1 MGEAAETMAKSSDL
15 LKQVSTKNT
24 LSTAMLTFQKA
35 INGMIQDPNSNF
47 TSKQKADLALLAEFR
62 QKVELMAEPSE
73 AGSSSDAMAEYI
85 QKRKQFFGPGAES
98 SEAGPSSE
106 SNEDNDSDTSDEPAD
121 PWAPFLRIRKLSL
134 DPTIKNHVEQHG
146 TDAGKFIKCLQ
157 DGEPSAADTTS
168 SPQEYLVKCVLD
180 ARTLE
185 TKMKRNRLCRLY
197 MYLMFYDLVTE
208 FMPYVAPGEK
218 PKAITLQQLKN
229 IIGDT
234 PLVDIMETELLE
246 NINRYSEYGATL
258 QVFCTKLGQGSLFY
272 LVDQLAEEL

>member
-1 MGEAAETMAKSSDL
+1 
-15 LKQVSTKNT
+15 
-24 LSTAMLTFQKA
+24 
-35 INGMIQDPNSNF
+35 MIQDSNNNF
-47 TSKQKADLALLAEFR
+47 TSKQKAGLALLAEYR
-62 QKVELMAEPSE
+62 QKVELIAEPSE
-73 AGSSSDAMAEYI
+73 AGSSSDALALLAEYI

-106 SNEDNDSDTSDEPAD
+106 SNEDNDSDTSDKPAD
-121 PWAPFLRIRKLSL
+121 PWAPFLRIKELSL
-134 DPTIKNHVEQHG
+134 DPTVQKYVEEHG
-146 TDAGKFIKCLQ
+146 TDARKFIKFLQ

-185 TKMKRNRLCRLY
+185 TKMKMNRLCRLY

-234 PLVDIMETELLE
+234 PLVGITETEVLE
-246 NINRYSEYGATL
+246 NINRYCEYGATL
-258 QVFCTKLGQGSLFY
+258 QVFCTKFGQGSLFY
-272 LVDQLAEEL
+272 LVDQLTEEL